1 MYEQDPSSS
10 GSSGGKEGSLQ
21 DHSAR
26 YVIFITVLFLM
37 GKNLKE
43 NDSILYITLVDS
55 LSNLIQASLARKL
68 TCVTASG

>member
-1 MYEQDPSSS
+1 MYEQDSSS
-10 GSSGGKEGSLQ
+10 LSSGGKEEGLQ
-21 DHSAR
+21 DHSSG
-26 YVIFITVLFLM
+26 YVILVTVLFLT
-37 GKNLKE
+37 GTILKE